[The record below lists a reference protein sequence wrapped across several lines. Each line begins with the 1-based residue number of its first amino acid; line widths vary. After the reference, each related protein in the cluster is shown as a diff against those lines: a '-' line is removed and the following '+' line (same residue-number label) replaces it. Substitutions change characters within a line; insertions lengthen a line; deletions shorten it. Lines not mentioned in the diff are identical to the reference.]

1 VNQPAQ
7 PTQPRITLGEI
18 AFDSAH
24 LERDSTFWAELL
36 GGDVTGRDD
45 YWHSVKADGLGI
57 GIQLAPDHVP
67 PQWPD
72 GQPQQ
77 VHLDLNVEDITAAH
91 AHAVSVG
98 ATLLQPADGP
108 DSAKEH
114 GFVVYADPS
123 GHPFCLCW

>member
-1 VNQPAQ
+1 M
-7 PTQPRITLGEI
+7 PTPQITLDEI
-18 AFDSAH
+18 VFDSAH
-24 LERDSTFWAELL
+24 LERDSTFWAALL
-36 GGDVTGRDD
+36 DGEVTSRDD
-45 YWHSVKADGLGI
+45 DWHSVQAGAGFGI
-57 GIQLAPDHVP
+57 GIQHAPGHVP

-77 VHLDLNVEDITAAH
+77 VHLDLTVTDIAAAH

-98 ATLLQPADGP
+98 ASVLHPTGGP
-108 DSAKEH
+108 DPAAQH